1 MIREFLCFVLLVSS
15 FGGAATRR
23 AWPKSCKNSGGEA
36 QSNDRDEGTLPDSF
50 FDPRTPD
57 SPNERK
63 DELLPARKDKCEFRR

>member
-1 MIREFLCFVLLVSS
+1 MILEVLCCVLLVSVV
-15 FGGAATRR
+15 GTAAT
-23 AWPKSCKNSGGEA
+23 WWVWLKSCKNSGGEA

>member
-1 MIREFLCFVLLVSS
+1 MIREFLCFVLFVSAV
-15 FGGAATRR
+15 GGAATPR

-50 FDPRTPD
+50 FDFRTPD

-63 DELLPARKDKCEFRR
+63 DELLPVRKNKCEFRR

>member
-1 MIREFLCFVLLVSS
+1 MIREFLCFVFLVSS
-15 FGGAATRR
+15 FEGAATRW
-23 AWPKSCKNSGGEA
+23 AWPKSCKNFGGEA

-63 DELLPARKDKCEFRR
+63 DELLPVRKKKCKFRR